1 MKRKISL
8 LLAVVMLVSSLVGLT
23 AVAEGEAPAYT
34 PTEYAP
40 EIAYTNVAYEG
51 GLVLM
56 FAVNAPASLQEGE
69 KVELLFWEGFEYADA
84 FSASD
89 IYVTPLTAEE
99 TKVTING
106 ADYLVYKYDGLNAAM
121 MTDIVYARPVFTDA
135 NGKRTYGEIVDYSVV
150 EYVKTACGEFDG
162 FAGLAEDVQTL
173 LKSLL
178 AFGSTAQVFLGGE
191 DAYTPNGFLAD
202 DALNKIWI
210 NIIRGGAIK
219 DKVFGGF
226 FKYEEDGYLTVRV
239 PFLDGLVDVAVKDKD
254 GNVLEDADIRSDGF
268 QIPAV
273 DGDITFK
280 CVYDVKSFNNLNPTL
295 QDIADKV
302 YVNNVTQQTHDFLGF
317 KGAANL
323 STVLSGNKFH
333 SLGVVADPSDPTNA
347 VIKWTANNYSALYLT
362 AFKNAT
368 TFSGF
373 GDTVYPAITV
383 EFELGRVNGKIISTG
398 GLRLRH
404 DLNGQNNINVF
415 GTKADGTVFITVA
428 EYDADGNPVFRD
440 KGTIVSAGGV
450 CGVQSDIGVVA
461 EEGMT
466 KFAVTFDFRTGML
479 YGYMEEDGVMKLKT
493 SGYHNFGRGWYN
505 LVTAGETPNY
515 ADIETWATNNSL
527 SVQWMGGSNWSTALD
542 SEVVDMGD
550 GIMVPV
556 KEADGTYN
564 TEALIRVSE
573 ENCAMLVD
581 NFRICLGSLYQ

>member
-1 MKRKISL
+1 MKKRISL
-8 LLAVVMLVSSLVGLT
+8 ILALVMLLGAVFSVC
-23 AVAEGEAPAYT
+23 AVAEDSASAPIGYKPEVSYTSVAYT
-34 PTEYAP
+34 KG
-40 EIAYTNVAYEG
+40 V
-51 GLVLM
+51 VFK
-56 FAVNAPASLQEGE
+56 FAVPAVTLGEGE
-69 KVELLFWEGFEYADA
+69 KVELIVWSAKELASSFAYDDPYADVIA
-84 FSASD
+84 PDAD
-89 IYVTPLTAEE
+89 KA
-99 TKVTING
+99 TING
-106 ADYLVYKYDGLNAAM
+106 VEHFVYTYDELKASM
-121 MTDIVYARPVFTDA
+121 MTDVIYARPVYTSA
-135 NGKRTYGEIVDYSVV
+135 AGVRTYGDLIDYSVV

-178 AFGSTAQVFLGGE
+178 DFGATAQIFLGGDE
-191 DAYTPNGFLAD
+191 PYAPNGFLAND
-202 DALNKIWI
+202 KLNKAWI
-210 NIIRGGAIK
+210 VPVINGVELSP
-219 DKVFGGF
+219 VFAGF
-226 FKYEEDGYLTVRV
+226 FKYDEGSHITINTPIYDSYSVGDC
-239 PFLDGLVDVAVKDKD
+239 LDAAGAV
-254 GNVLEDADIRSDGF
+254 VEDADIRTDGI

-295 QDIADKV
+295 QDVADKV

-323 STVLSGNKFH
+323 STILSGNKFH

-347 VIKWTANNYSALYLT
+347 VIKWTANNYSALYLS

-440 KGTIVSAGGV
+440 KGNIVSAGGV

-515 ADIETWATNNSL
+515 ADIETWATSNSL

-573 ENCAMLVD
+573 ENCAMLLD